1 MSIGEDFEVVV
12 VGGGQAGIA
21 LSEHLQ
27 NRNISHI
34 VFEKERIAEQWRSG
48 RWDSLV
54 ANGPAWHDRFPNMVF
69 ETAKDEFAPKETI
82 ADYLEK
88 YAEQFSGR
96 IETGV
101 EVLSVTRVPNSP
113 KFLVKTTRGEV
124 TADHVVAA
132 TGPFQV
138 PVIPNVI
145 PDEANVTQI
154 HSHDYKNPQD
164 LPEGAV
170 LVVGAGSS
178 GAQIASELAQAGR
191 EVFLSI
197 GPHER
202 PPRRYRGRDLVWWF
216 GVLGVWDMVT
226 PGEGAEHV
234 TISISG
240 ADGGNTVDF
249 RTMADQGVTLLGTTA
264 GYENGFLKVDGDLQN
279 NIANGD
285 KSYLELLERA
295 DAYIE
300 THGLDLPEEPEAK
313 VIGPDPDCLANPI
326 LEVDL
331 QKENINTIIWATGFT
346 QDYNW
351 LGVDTVD
358 EAGRPIHQRGVS
370 PVPGVYFLGL
380 PWLSRRGSSF
390 IWGVWHDA
398 KYIAD
403 QIGIQRAYADYTPD
417 SLQQT
422 TQPTG
427 A

>member
-1 MSIGEDFEVVV
+1 MLTLFAILAGLTLRVPGGKMSIGEDFEVVV

-69 ETAKDEFAPKETI
+69 ETAKDELAPKEPI

-88 YAEQFSGR
+88 YAEQFSGL

-216 GVLGVWDMVT
+216 GVLGV
-226 PGEGAEHV
+226 
-234 TISISG
+234 
-240 ADGGNTVDF
+240 
-249 RTMADQGVTLLGTTA
+249 
-264 GYENGFLKVDGDLQN
+264 
-279 NIANGD
+279 
-285 KSYLELLERA
+285 
-295 DAYIE
+295 
-300 THGLDLPEEPEAK
+300 
-313 VIGPDPDCLANPI
+313 
-326 LEVDL
+326 
-331 QKENINTIIWATGFT
+331 
-346 QDYNW
+346 
-351 LGVDTVD
+351 
-358 EAGRPIHQRGVS
+358 
-370 PVPGVYFLGL
+370 
-380 PWLSRRGSSF
+380 
-390 IWGVWHDA
+390 
-398 KYIAD
+398 
-403 QIGIQRAYADYTPD
+403 
-417 SLQQT
+417 
-422 TQPTG
+422 
-427 A
+427 